1 MKKKLT
7 IIGLIKEHLAKKL
20 DLNTPD
26 FDKVSDPLTQEEF
39 EGLFNDFEPLVSI
52 FPVTPKAL
60 EIISNN
66 PDSEI
71 ISEGTN
77 WKAAFLSAKTWE
89 ELEEANQAPYF
100 DYYYTID
107 DFRNA

>member
-1 MKKKLT
+1 MEHKITKEQVIT
-7 IIGLIKEHLAKKL
+7 IAKKL
-20 DLNTPD
+20 DLNTEN
-26 FDKVSDPLTQEEF
+26 FDNIADPLTQDEF
-39 EGLFNDFEPLVSI
+39 ETLFNGLEPLVTI

-71 ISEGTN
+71 LSEGTN
-77 WKAAFLSAKTWE
+77 WKAAFLSEKTWN

-100 DYYYTID
+100 DYYYTIN

>member
-1 MKKKLT
+1 MKQKPLT
-7 IIGLIKEHLAKKL
+7 KEQVINLAKKL
-20 DLNTPD
+20 DLNTPA
-26 FDKVSDPLTQEEF
+26 FDRIPDPLTPEEF
-39 EGLFNDFEPLVSI
+39 EGLFDGLEPLVTI

-71 ISEGTN
+71 LSEGTN
-77 WKAAFLSAKTWE
+77 CKAAFLSSKTWN
-89 ELEEANQAPYF
+89 ELEAANQTPYF

>member
-1 MKKKLT
+1 MKLKVTKEQT
-7 IIGLIKEHLAKKL
+7 ITIAKKL
-20 DLNTPD
+20 DLNTEN
-26 FDKVSDPLTQEEF
+26 FDNTVDPLTQGELET
-39 EGLFNDFEPLVSI
+39 LFNGLEPLVSI

-77 WKAAFLSAKTWE
+77 WKAAFLSEKTWN

>member
-1 MKKKLT
+1 MEQKLT
-7 IIGLIKEHLAKKL
+7 KEQAITIAKKL
-20 DLNTPD
+20 DLNTEN
-26 FDKVSDPLTQEEF
+26 FDNIVDPLTQDEF
-39 EGLFNDFEPLVSI
+39 ETLYNGLEPLVSV
-52 FPVTPKAL
+52 FPITPKAL

-71 ISEGTN
+71 ISEGTH
-77 WKAAFLSAKTWE
+77 WKAAFLSEKTWN

>member
-1 MKKKLT
+1 MEQKVTKEQKIT
-7 IIGLIKEHLAKKL
+7 IAKKL
-20 DLNTPD
+20 DLNTEN
-26 FDKVSDPLTQEEF
+26 FDNTVDPLTQEEF
-39 EGLFNDFEPLVSI
+39 EALFNGLEPLVFI
-52 FPVTPKAL
+52 FPVTNKAL

-77 WKAAFLSAKTWE
+77 WKAAFLSEKTWH
-89 ELEEANQAPYF
+89 ELGEADQAPYL
-100 DYYYTID
+100 DYYYTIN

>member
-7 IIGLIKEHLAKKL
+7 KEQTISLAKKL
-20 DLNTPD
+20 DLNTPF
-26 FDKVSDPLTQEEF
+26 FDRTTDPLTQDEF
-39 EGLFNDFEPLVSI
+39 ETLFNGLEPYISI

-71 ISEGTN
+71 LSEGTN
-77 WKAAFLSAKTWE
+77 WKAAFLSEKTWE